1 VVKMAEKDILIRL
14 TLAVLIGF
22 FIGLE
27 REKHHRPAGIK
38 THILVCVGATVISL
52 IQLQIINDIILKVIQ
67 DPSLASVLRSD
78 YGRLGAQVISGIGFL
93 GAGTI
98 IRTRGSVK
106 GLTTA
111 ATLWLVACLG
121 LGIGF
126 GYYIISITAF
136 LIVMILLVFMKF
148 LQPFVMGT
156 KGANAVEIYM
166 VNKKNAMEEI
176 NRVLSDNF
184 IEIIKI
190 DFSDDQDESYHF
202 GVPVYK
208 YSYNIKIPKGIEI
221 QKIIN
226 ELNILGDVVKAVQIG
241 D

>member
-1 VVKMAEKDILIRL
+1 MTETDILIRL
-14 TLAVLIGF
+14 ALAVLVGF

-52 IQLQIINDIILKVIQ
+52 IQLQIIDDIVLQVSQ
-67 DPSLASVLRSD
+67 DPSLSAILRSD
-78 YGRLGAQVISGIGFL
+78 HGRLGAQVISGIGFL

-126 GYYIISITAF
+126 GYYVISIAAF
-136 LIVMILLVFMKF
+136 LIVMLILIFIKF
-148 LQPFVMGT
+148 LQPFLVGT
-156 KGANAVEIYM
+156 KGSNELEIIL
-166 VNKKNAMEEI
+166 VNKKTAMEEI
-176 NRVLSDNF
+176 NRVLNENF
-184 IEIIKI
+184 VEIKKI
-190 DFSDDQDESYHF
+190 DFPDDQDESYHHD
-202 GVPVYK
+202 VPVYK
-208 YSYNIKIPKGIEI
+208 YSYTIKIPTGIEI

-226 ELNILGDVVKAVQIG
+226 ELNVLGEVIKAVEASN
-241 D
+241 